1 MNVESNSL
9 EKANRTAASS
19 TPAGRPSVGS
29 RLAAILSRYKEA
41 SIAVVAV
48 LLVIYFQI
56 GSNGGF
62 LTTQLMSVVLRDTG
76 RLGMISVAEV
86 MLMITGEIDLSLS
99 STFSLAPYLMVLMS
113 ITWGLPLFAGAIIGI
128 LLGVAI
134 GFINGFI
141 TVRMRVPSLITTVG
155 PP

>member
-1 MNVESNSL
+1 MNMESGSL
-9 EKANRTAASS
+9 EKATRSDASPPGVGNAS
-19 TPAGRPSVGS
+19 IGS

-76 RLGMISVAEV
+76 RLG
-86 MLMITGEIDLSLS
+86 D
-99 STFSLAPYLMVLMS
+99 
-113 ITWGLPLFAGAIIGI
+113 
-128 LLGVAI
+128 
-134 GFINGFI
+134 
-141 TVRMRVPSLITTVG
+141 
-155 PP
+155 